1 MNMGTMA
8 LATVGEEGT
17 KIHTDTR
24 AFASCILAFFFFF
37 GYYYANWTS
46 VSLDS
51 HHLLLQNTNINLSLL
66 ESLSDISYLIDN

>member
-37 GYYYANWTS
+37 
-46 VSLDS
+46 LDTTTPIG
-51 HHLLLQNTNINLSLL
+51 LPSLL
-66 ESLSDISYLIDN
+66 ILIIFYSKTPISTSLCLRVYLISLI

>member
-37 GYYYANWTS
+37 F
-46 VSLDS
+46 LD
-51 HHLLLQNTNINLSLL
+51 TTTPIGRLSLL
-66 ESLSDISYLIDN
+66 ILIIFYSKTPISTSLCLRVYLISLI

>member
-24 AFASCILAFFFFF
+24 AFASCF
-37 GYYYANWTS
+37 
-46 VSLDS
+46 LDTTTPIG
-51 HHLLLQNTNINLSLL
+51 LPSLL
-66 ESLSDISYLIDN
+66 ILIIFYSKTPISTSLCLRVYLISLI